1 MKVYRESI
9 QERRA
14 ICCADVAHIALEGLG
29 GVETQISKQRKH
41 VLASCRSAVDVLVVE
56 FLML

>member
-1 MKVYRESI
+1 MKVRREPT
-9 QERRA
+9 QEKRA
-14 ICCADVAHIALEGLG
+14 KCCADGVHTALEGID